1 MIMMIIIILIY
12 MSTINNE
19 KKKILIA
26 ITGSIAAI
34 KILEL
39 INLLQDNFDIKI
51 IISDNV
57 HHY

>member
-1 MIMMIIIILIY
+1 

-34 KILEL
+34 KILEIIDL
-39 INLLQDNFDIKI
+39 FKANFDIKI
-51 IISDNV
+51 IISGSV
-57 HHY
+57 HNY